1 MNRLRKNLILAGGI
15 IMVALG
21 LFHTTF
27 WLNPMWS
34 SELAKLHPEMSA
46 LVQLFNICNVTLL
59 TALGV
64 ALLVCR
70 REVATTRL
78 GRALLLVI
86 ALFLA
91 VRTVAGGFFPTDG
104 NLLITGVLTLCVLLY
119 LIPAVM
125 KEER

>member
-15 IMVALG
+15 VMVALG
-21 LFHTTF
+21 LFHATF

-34 SELAKLHPEMSA
+34 SELAKLHPKMSA

-70 REVATTRL
+70 SKTE
-78 GRALLLVI
+78 
-86 ALFLA
+86 
-91 VRTVAGGFFPTDG
+91 
-104 NLLITGVLTLCVLLY
+104 
-119 LIPAVM
+119 
-125 KEER
+125 KEYRF